1 MIVWL
6 SSYPKSGNTWV
17 RFFIVS
23 LLLGDKQNINFN
35 HLATINQYPRKSQFE
50 GLISNYLNIEEVSK
64 NWQRSQIKINSDKK
78 ITFLKTHNML
88 VRYKDSYFTDPSNT
102 LGAIYIVRDPRNIIT
117 SLKNHFSF
125 KDYEETKNF
134 LFKKNQII
142 TLSENEKKEYVG
154 QKDFQLPQIIGSWQT
169 HLQSWK
175 TMKNNFLLIK
185 YENLLKNPMEEFS
198 KISEFLEK
206 IFKKKFSEEQ
216 INNSI
221 NSCSF
226 EKLKKLEETTGFAEA
241 AENRSGGKKKFF
253 YLGPKNNWENILDK
267 EIAEEICSKFEPEM
281 KELKY
286 L

>member
-6 SSYPKSGNTWV
+6 PSYPKSGNTWV

-23 LLLGDKQNINFN
+23 LLLGDKHNVNFN
-35 HLATINQYPRKSQFE
+35 HLATINQYPRRSQFE
-50 GLISNYLNIEEVSK
+50 GIISDFLNLNEVAK
-64 NWQRSQIKINSDKK
+64 NWQRSQIKINSSKK
-78 ITFLKTHNML
+78 IIFLKTHNML
-88 VRYKDSYFTDPSNT
+88 VRFKDSYFTDPSNT

-125 KDYEETKNF
+125 KDYEETKKF
-134 LFKKNQII
+134 LFNKNQIV

-154 QKDFQLPQIIGSWQT
+154 KKDFQLPQIIGSWQT

-175 TMKNNFLLIK
+175 TMKNNFLIIK
-185 YENLLKNPMEEFS
+185 YENLLKNPKVEFS
-198 KISEFLEK
+198 KVSEFLEK
-206 IFKKKFSEEQ
+206 LLKIKFSKEQ
-216 INNSI
+216 IDNAI

-226 EKLKKLEETTGFAEA
+226 EKLKKMEETTGFAEA
-241 AENRSGGKKKFF
+241 AENRGGGKKKFF

-267 EIAEEICSKFEPEM
+267 EISEEICSKFEPEM
-281 KELKY
+281 TELKY